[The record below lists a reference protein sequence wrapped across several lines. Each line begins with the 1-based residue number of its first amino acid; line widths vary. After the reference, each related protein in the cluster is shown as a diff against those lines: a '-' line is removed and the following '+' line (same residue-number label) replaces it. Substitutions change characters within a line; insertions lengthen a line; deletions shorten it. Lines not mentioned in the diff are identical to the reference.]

1 MEQLRRVIV
10 YEMFINHYLSMA
22 REATPFKAFNQA
34 LIYLKQASRLCSLL
48 SDDDRVEQAIN
59 YANVIETLQEVVVN
73 ERQRESQSRP
83 ELPQR
88 ESVVR
93 DDAVSSNRGVNRIRV
108 PRPIPSDY
116 DPYKNCVK
124 AAQSPPTPT
133 PSNVH
138 PAVERI
144 VANQMQI
151 QCQIHSAPQTP
162 SESDDIKVIPVPQTP
177 VQPLRAVR
185 FNRGSVDDYT
195 SDDADSVFSVPPKIK
210 VTFHGGN
217 HHQRAV
223 SASSE
228 DVFTAF

>member
-10 YEMFINHYLSMA
+10 YELFINHYLSMA

-48 SDDDRVEQAIN
+48 ADDDRVEQASN
-59 YANVIETLQEVVVN
+59 YANVIETLQEVVLN
-73 ERQRESQSRP
+73 ERHRDSQNRP

-88 ESVVR
+88 ESIAR
-93 DDAVSSNRGVNRIRV
+93 DDTISSNRGVNRIRV
-108 PRPIPSDY
+108 QRPIPSDY

-124 AAQSPPTPT
+124 AGTEPSTPT
-133 PSNVH
+133 TTPKVH

-151 QCQIHSAPQTP
+151 QCDIHSVPRTI
-162 SESDDIKVIPVPQTP
+162 SESEDLKVIPVPQTP
-177 VQPLRAVR
+177 VAPMRAVR
-185 FNRGSVDDYT
+185 FIRRSVDDYA
-195 SDDADSVFSVPPKIK
+195 SDDGDSVFSIPAKCKPTI
-210 VTFHGGN
+210 N
-217 HHQRAV
+217 SS
-223 SASSE
+223 SAFSVCSE